1 MLDPLTITVISATF
15 LLAGLVKGVV
25 GLGLPT
31 ISLALLVASYN
42 LTTAMAVLI
51 FPSLVTNVWQAA
63 VGGHLQYLLQ
73 RIWPFLLMASTTVWV
88 GALALSRVD
97 LELLSMLLGGLLIA
111 YAMIS
116 LGGFRMSTNERYEP
130 WAGSLLGIVN
140 GILTGMTGSF
150 AIPGIMYLQSIGLD
164 RNQLVQA
171 MGMLFSVSTL
181 ALAIALQQH
190 DLFSFQ
196 LGALSILA
204 VLPAILGMW
213 IGQHIRKALSEDYF
227 RKVFYISILL
237 LGIYI
242 MAKSYLL

>member
-63 VGGHLQYLLQ
+63 VGGHLQYILQ

-97 LELLSMLLGGLLIA
+97 LELLSMLLG
-111 YAMIS
+111 
-116 LGGFRMSTNERYEP
+116 
-130 WAGSLLGIVN
+130 
-140 GILTGMTGSF
+140 
-150 AIPGIMYLQSIGLD
+150 
-164 RNQLVQA
+164 NQQA
-171 MGMLFSVSTL
+171 
-181 ALAIALQQH
+181 A
-190 DLFSFQ
+190 
-196 LGALSILA
+196 
-204 VLPAILGMW
+204 
-213 IGQHIRKALSEDYF
+213 
-227 RKVFYISILL
+227 
-237 LGIYI
+237 
-242 MAKSYLL
+242 